1 LPVREANSPILIGAS
16 AAESGAE
23 AEAAKVAVRRKAKAR
38 SGREERSD
46 ITKELGCS
54 GGRTERQAQQV
65 FNQTMRGREGGSF
78 AFVARRSRPLTLVAT
93 GKEGGG
99 SRVIVV
105 NGAGDWVLLSE
116 ERDL

>member
-1 LPVREANSPILIGAS
+1 
-16 AAESGAE
+16 
-23 AEAAKVAVRRKAKAR
+23 
-38 SGREERSD
+38 
-46 ITKELGCS
+46 
-54 GGRTERQAQQV
+54 
-65 FNQTMRGREGGSF
+65 MRGREGGSF